1 MAEEQTPIKH
11 QLIPKQEVCTE
22 EEISEI
28 LTKYNIKLEQLPSI
42 SVKDP
47 SIATLDLEHGAVIK
61 IHRSSKTE
69 PNSLFYRTVVE

>member
-1 MAEEQTPIKH
+1 MAEEQTSIKH

-28 LTKYNIKLEQLPSI
+28 LTKYNIKIEQLPSI

-47 SIATLDLEHGAVIK
+47 SIATLDLEPGAVIR

-69 PNSLFYRTVVE
+69 PNSLFYRVVT